1 MLDTPVI
8 DKFPDLKPSQDFAA
22 LRQAGLDSIQALS
35 RRWWTDYNVHD
46 PGITILDVLCYA
58 ITDLGYRTDYDVA
71 DLLTREHRGVPENVG
86 TFHTARAVFPT
97 APVTFMDLRKR
108 LVDIRGVRNAWVAP
122 HRSVV
127 YGLDRTAESLVYP
140 ASGANPLPPMNGLYD
155 VFIEYEDFVED
166 HRDVKAGRPVPEVDP
181 EEAAAYIAPQGRGQA
196 FRVERDLTLASVTVY
211 ARPATEPADGPLA
224 ATLTLEDADGT
235 PLETVQAEI
244 PWPPAASETDTA
256 SFVQVCIPL
265 GIPLTAGR
273 TYRLTASSPEMHLLR
288 EPEGGYPYAVDGV
301 LAITSGV
308 QGGRE
313 LAPYYF
319 FYDWTL
325 RYAIPGD
332 ALLTAARVTRDDVQA
347 EARRRLHADRRLG
360 EDLAT
365 LCEMST
371 EEVAVCADFDVEPSA
386 DIDAITAAAFDRLEQ
401 HVSPPAHFYT
411 IDELKAR
418 GKTADEIFEG
428 PLLDHGFLDHDEFAA
443 REDRCRVRAS
453 DVIQI
458 LMDLDGVTA
467 VRQVTLLSFVDG
479 EVRARDEWV
488 LELSDDPRRAPS
500 FAPDRSRF
508 LFFKRDLPYYPNR
521 ERVATLLAE
530 RRARDGASRLRG
542 HQDDLPVPTGE
553 DKALRDYYPV
563 QNELPAT
570 YQVGL
575 RRVPENASARRKA
588 QSRQLK
594 AYLLFF
600 EQLLANYL
608 AQLAH
613 LDVLFSWTSTDARTY
628 ASQVVREIAEIDALY
643 VAAPVH
649 AEGPAWDLQAELDAI
664 AEDAPTRRDRR
675 RRFQE
680 HLIARLG
687 EQFVDY
693 SLLLLASDD
702 SGAQRV
708 LADQRAFLAE
718 APALSRESGQGFD
731 YCAAGEPYASTGYQR
746 RVERLIGVRRLAR
759 RGDRFRITRTDGGW
773 RFVLADAPGAAV
785 WFESEVVAT
794 RSDAIDLL
802 DQAVDAGLDR
812 ARYAAVPEADGIYE
826 LSQGP
831 GGPHPGTAIGRT
843 TGPGTLDRSVA
854 AFQAVA
860 IQGGFCTDAAPPLT
874 TNRIAIRRAGDPDAA
889 RPWFFV
895 VTAPDGRVLFESIHC
910 DEREA
915 VEALLDDVAA
925 LGADHRNYEP
935 YTPDLGPPYFA
946 LVRRCDEATV
956 DPVGRLD
963 PADLD
968 PVVGTF
974 LAVADAEG
982 LHVLEHVLLR
992 PRTAGDPLLPVQLNT
1007 PGDCRCIEVRDPYSF
1022 RITVL
1027 LPAWP
1032 ERMQDIKFRQFVEE
1046 TIRLEAPAHLYLRI
1060 CWISL
1065 AQMTELEAVYR
1076 PWQARLHA
1084 LCDVMGLC
1092 CAAGDPDPR
1101 RPPCHDADVVATRTA
1116 GPSYDPCEE
1125 ARSGAHPLPEAGAGE
1140 RPEARAR
1147 DHAFR
1152 AATQDLIEVLYDLDT
1167 VYPLA
1172 RLHDCE
1178 STRSDTPQVTLNF
1191 TKLGTL

>member
-1 MLDTPVI
+1 MSDTPVI

-22 LRQAGLDSIQALS
+22 LRQAGLDYIQALS

-86 TFHTARAVFPT
+86 AFHTARAVFPT

-127 YGLDRTAESLVYP
+127 YGLDRGAETLAHP
-140 ASGANPLPPMNGLYD
+140 DASEAETLPPLNGLYD
-155 VFIEYEDFVED
+155 VFVEYEDFVED
-166 HRDVKAGRPVPEVDP
+166 HRDAKVGRPIPEVDP
-181 EEAAAYIAPQGRGQA
+181 EEAASYIAPQGRGQA
-196 FRVERDLTLASVTVY
+196 VRVERDLTLASVTVF
-211 ARPATEPADGPLA
+211 ARPASEGADGPLA
-224 ATLTLEDADGT
+224 VALTLEDADGT

-244 PWPPAASETDTA
+244 PWPPASETA
-256 SFVQVCIPL
+256 SFVRACIPID
-265 GIPLTAGR
+265 IPLTAGR
-273 TYRLTASSPEMHLLR
+273 TYRLTASSSGARLLR

-301 LAITSGV
+301 LTLTSGV
-308 QGGRE
+308 QGGLE

-319 FYDWTL
+319 FYDWTV
-325 RYAIPGD
+325 RYAITGD

-360 EDLAT
+360 EDLVN

-386 DIDAITAAAFDRLEQ
+386 DIDAITAAAFARLEQ
-401 HVSPPAHFYT
+401 HVSPPARFYT

-428 PLLDHGFLDHDEFAA
+428 PLLDHGFLDPDEFAA
-443 REDRCRVRAS
+443 REERCRVRAS

-479 EVRARDEWV
+479 AVRARDEWV

-508 LFFKRDLPYYPNR
+508 LFYKRELPYYPNR

-530 RRARDGASRLRG
+530 RRARDVASRLRG

-575 RRVPENASARRKA
+575 RRVPENASAQRKA

-613 LDVLFSWTSTDARTY
+613 LDVLFSWTSTDERTY
-628 ASQVVREIAEIDALY
+628 ASQEVRDIAEIDALY
-643 VAAPVH
+643 LSRPVH
-649 AEGPAWDLQAELDAI
+649 TDGAGWDLQAELDAI

-680 HLIARLG
+680 HLLARLG

-693 SLLLLASDD
+693 SLLLLAQDD
-702 SGAQRV
+702 ERGAQRV
-708 LADQRAFLAE
+708 LADQRAFLAD

-731 YCAAGEPYASTGYQR
+731 YCTTERPYASTGYQR

-759 RGDRFRITRTDGGW
+759 RGDRFRITRTDAGW
-773 RFVLADAPGAAV
+773 RFVLVAPPGAEV
-785 WFESEVVAT
+785 WFESEVVPT
-794 RSDAIDLL
+794 RTEAEDLL
-802 DQAVDAGLDR
+802 DR
-812 ARYAAVPEADGIYE
+812 AAEDGPVRSRYTAVPETDGEYE

-831 GGPHPGTAIGRT
+831 GGPQPGTAIGRT
-843 TGPGTLDRSVA
+843 TGPGTLDRTIA

-860 IQGGFCTDAAPPLT
+860 IQGGFRPAAPPLT
-874 TNRIAIRRAGDPDAA
+874 TTRIAIRRADDPDAV

-925 LGADHRNYEP
+925 LGADHRNYET

-946 LVRRCDEATV
+946 LVRRCDDATV

-992 PRTAGDPLLPVQLNT
+992 PRTAGDPFLPVQLNA

-1060 CWISL
+1060 CWVGL
-1065 AQMTELEAVYR
+1065 AQMAELEAVYH
-1076 PWQARLHA
+1076 PWRAQLHA
-1084 LCDVMGLC
+1084 LCDVLGIC
-1092 CAAGDPDPR
+1092 CAAGDPEGHS
-1101 RPPCHDADVVATRTA
+1101 PPCSDADVVAARTA
-1116 GPSYDPCEE
+1116 GPRYDLCQET
-1125 ARSGAHPLPEAGAGE
+1125 RSGAHPLPEAGAGE
-1140 RPEARAR
+1140 RPDALAR

-1152 AATQDLIEVLYDLDT
+1152 AATQDLIDVLYDLDT